1 MREKPA
7 APLVLFVAEL
17 LEYRVGA
24 SRLAFFDGLL
34 DMRHRVPAAASQQT
48 EQVVQRRSSGPIRVT
63 G

>member
-34 DMRHRVPAAASQQT
+34 DM
-48 EQVVQRRSSGPIRVT
+48 
-63 G
+63 